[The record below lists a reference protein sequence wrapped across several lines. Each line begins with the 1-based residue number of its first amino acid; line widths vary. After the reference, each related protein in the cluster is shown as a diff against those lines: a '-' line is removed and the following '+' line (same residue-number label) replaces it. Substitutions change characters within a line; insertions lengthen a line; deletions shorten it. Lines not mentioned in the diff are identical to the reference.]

1 MSVSVSIDVGVV
13 ECGLNETQTPW
24 FRLVSIVT
32 STSVCLSVSLYAKDS
47 AAAAA
52 VDDDNDDG
60 HDDIPDGCLVA

>member
-1 MSVSVSIDVGVV
+1 M
-13 ECGLNETQTPW
+13 
-24 FRLVSIVT
+24 T

-60 HDDIPDGCLVA
+60 DDDIPDGCLVA